1 MEIFFNH
8 TRNRYEL
15 SCSFEER
22 DQAKCL
28 GFKWCPEFNV
38 WFARDWYAAWK
49 AYLKVDTA
57 HRKKPELEKF
67 SRNLELSYS
76 TSFGIFEKKHLK
88 DFQNAGVEE
97 LLCRKGFNLLAD
109 EQGLG
114 KTIQVLE
121 FAKFAIKNS
130 QTRFVKPNKVLV
142 IAPSSLKINW
152 QREAKKF
159 DSEDIFKIEILRGT
173 KAKIENPDTNLV
185 IVNYDLLSS
194 GIVFDQL
201 EKYNAD
207 LVLGDE
213 IHLTKSPNAARTKR
227 TFSIAKKAKKFIAIS
242 GTPIPNRPIEIFPL
256 LKTFCPEAL
265 GHYADQRRFEY
276 HFCAGFQDKWGFNNS
291 GASNLE
297 ELGERLRAT
306 CMIRRLKKDVLGNNK
321 MPPQILAFEADAT
334 TMALTLKEHE
344 LAAEFLKKNKEI
356 PNIGEIAEIRQE
368 LAMRKLPLAIQF
380 IKDLLL
386 CNNKVVVFAHHRAV
400 IAELLS
406 NFAENSVAIMGGL
419 SEKQKQN
426 AVDCFQNDPS
436 IQVFIGQIQAAG
448 VGITLTAAS
457 QVVFVESAWS
467 PGDIDQCV
475 DRCDR
480 IGQTKWVQARFLV
493 IEDSLE
499 EHMLKVA
506 FDKAKNINKIMG

>member
-1 MEIFFNH
+1 MEIFYNH
-8 TRNRYEL
+8 IRNRYEL
-15 SCSFEER
+15 HCSFEER
-22 DQAKCL
+22 DKAKAS

-49 AYLKVDTA
+49 SYLKADAA
-57 HRKKPELEKF
+57 HRKIAELEKF
-67 SRNLELSYS
+67 SRNLKLSYS
-76 TSFGIFEKKHLK
+76 TSFGIFEKKYLK

-121 FAKFAIKNS
+121 FAKFAIEGS
-130 QTRFVKPNKVLV
+130 QKQIKVLV

-159 DSEDIFKIEILRGT
+159 DTKDSFKIEILRGT
-173 KAKIENPDTNLV
+173 KAKIEYPDTNLV

-201 EKYNAD
+201 ENYDAD

-213 IHLTKSPNAARTKR
+213 IHLTKSATATRTKR
-227 TFSIAKKAKKFIAIS
+227 TFAIAKKAKKFIAIS

-321 MPPQILAFEADAT
+321 MPPQILAFEADAA

-386 CNNKVVVFAHHRAV
+386 SNNKVVVFAHHRAV

-406 NFAENSVAIMGGL
+406 NFVENSTAVVGGL

-426 AVDCFQNDPS
+426 AVDGFQNDPS
-436 IQVFIGQIQAAG
+436 IEVFVGQIQAAG
-448 VGITLTAAS
+448 VGLTLTAAS

-467 PGDIDQCV
+467 PGDIDQCI

-493 IEDSLE
+493 IEESLE

>member
-15 SCSFEER
+15 CCSFEER
-22 DQAKCL
+22 DQAKSS

-49 AYLKVDTA
+49 AYLKIDA
-57 HRKKPELEKF
+57 SHLQIPDLEKY
-67 SRNLELSYS
+67 SRNLKLSYS
-76 TSFGIFEKKHLK
+76 TSFGIFEKKYLK

-97 LLCRKGFNLLAD
+97 MLCRKGFNLLAD

-121 FAKFAIKNS
+121 FAKFAIKGS
-130 QTRFVKPNKVLV
+130 QKSVRVLV

-159 DSEDIFKIEILRGT
+159 DSKDVFKIEILRGT
-173 KAKIENPDTNLV
+173 KAKIEYPDTNLV

-201 EKYNAD
+201 EKYDAH

-213 IHLTKSPNAARTKR
+213 IHLTKSATAIRTKR

-265 GHYADQRRFEY
+265 GHFADQRRFEY
-276 HFCAGFQDKWGFNNS
+276 HFCNGFQDKWGFNNS

-321 MPPQILAFEADAT
+321 MPPQILAFEADAAT
-334 TMALTLKEHE
+334 RTLTLKEHE

-368 LAMRKLPLAIQF
+368 LAMHKLPLAIQF

-386 CNNKVVVFAHHRAV
+386 SNNKVVVFAHHRAV
-400 IAELLS
+400 IAELLL
-406 NFAENSVAIMGGL
+406 NFAENSVAVMGGQ

-426 AVDCFQNDPS
+426 AVDSFQNNPAVE
-436 IQVFIGQIQAAG
+436 VFIGQIQAAG
-448 VGITLTAAS
+448 VGLTLTAAS

>member
-8 TRNRYEL
+8 IRNRYEL
-15 SCSFEER
+15 HCSFEER
-22 DQAKCL
+22 DQAKAS
-28 GFKWCPEFNV
+28 GFKWCPEANV

-49 AYLKVDTA
+49 AYLKVDAA
-57 HRKKPELEKF
+57 HRKIPDLEKF
-67 SRNLELSYS
+67 SRNLKLSYS
-76 TSFGIFEKKHLK
+76 TSFGIFEKKYLK

-114 KTIQVLE
+114 KTVQVLE
-121 FAKFAIKNS
+121 FAKFAIKGS
-130 QTRFVKPNKVLV
+130 QNRVKVLV

-159 DSEDIFKIEILRGT
+159 DSGDIFKIEILRGT
-173 KAKIENPDTNLV
+173 KARIENSDTNLV

-201 EKYNAD
+201 ENYDAD

-213 IHLTKSPNAARTKR
+213 IHLTKSPNATRTKR
-227 TFSIAKKAKKFIAIS
+227 TFAIAKKARKFIAIS

-256 LKTFCPEAL
+256 LKTFCPEVL

-276 HFCAGFQDKWGFNNS
+276 HFCNGFQDKWGFNNS

-306 CMIRRLKKDVLGNNK
+306 CMVRRLKKDVLGNNK
-321 MPPQILAFEADAT
+321 MPPQILAFEADAAT
-334 TMALTLKEHE
+334 RTLTLKEHE

-386 CNNKVVVFAHHRAV
+386 SNNKVVVFAHHRAV

-406 NFAENSVAIMGGL
+406 NFTENSVAIMGGL

-426 AVDCFQNDPS
+426 AVDSFQNDPAVE
-436 IQVFIGQIQAAG
+436 VFIGQIQAAG
-448 VGITLTAAS
+448 VGLTLTAAS

-467 PGDIDQCV
+467 PGDIDQCI

-493 IEDSLE
+493 IEESLE

>member
-1 MEIFFNH
+1 MEITFQND
-8 TRNRYEL
+8 RNRYEL
-15 SCSFEER
+15 LCSFEER
-22 DQAKCL
+22 NQAKTL
-28 GFKWCPEFNV
+28 GFKWCAEANV

-49 AYLKVDTA
+49 AYIKLKQTNLPA
-57 HRKKPELEKF
+57 LEKY
-67 SRNLELSYS
+67 SRNYQFSYS
-76 TSFGIFEKKHLK
+76 KTFGIFYKEHLR

-97 LLCRKGFNLLAD
+97 MFCRKGFNLLAD

-114 KTIQVLE
+114 KTVQALE
-121 FAKFAIKNS
+121 FAKCVLEGSKEPRKI
-130 QTRFVKPNKVLV
+130 LV

-152 QREAKKF
+152 EREAKKF
-159 DSEDIFKIEILRGT
+159 DDKSIFKIQILRGT
-173 KAKIENPDTNLV
+173 KALIEDAATNLV

-194 GIVFDQL
+194 GIIFSEL
-201 EKYNAD
+201 ERYNAD
-207 LVLGDE
+207 LVVGDE
-213 IHLTKSPNAARTKR
+213 IHLTKSPKAIRSQRA
-227 TFSIAKKAKKFIAIS
+227 FSIAKTAKKFVALS

-265 GHYADQRRFEY
+265 GPYADQRRFEY

-306 CMIRRLKKDVLGNNK
+306 CMTRRLKKDTIGNNK
-321 MPPQILAFEADAT
+321 LPPQILAFEADAAT
-334 TMALTLKEHE
+334 KALTLKEHE

-380 IKDLLL
+380 VKDLLL
-386 CNNKVVVFAHHRAV
+386 SNNKVVVFAHHRAV

-406 NFAENSVAIMGGL
+406 NFAENSVVVMGGL

-426 AVDCFQNDPS
+426 AVDSFQNDQS
-436 IQVFIGQIQAAG
+436 VEVFIGQVQAAG
-448 VGITLTAAS
+448 VGLTLTAAN

-467 PGDIDQCV
+467 PGDIDQCI